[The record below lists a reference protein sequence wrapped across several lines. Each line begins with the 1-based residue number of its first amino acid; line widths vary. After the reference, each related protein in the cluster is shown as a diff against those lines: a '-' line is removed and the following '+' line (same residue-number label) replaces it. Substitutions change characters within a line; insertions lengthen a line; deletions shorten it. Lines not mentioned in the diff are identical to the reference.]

1 MKGVASKKGKSKV
14 NKTSFKP
21 LKIGVSCIS
30 VLPLIVLLG
39 TLTEVKA
46 DEADAK
52 RTMKAMSDYMAG
64 EKAISFAYDSIF
76 EVATT
81 DHQTIGL
88 ASSGTILMRRPDKIR
103 ATRSGG
109 FANVEM
115 LFDGKMLTMLGKN
128 ANLYAQMD
136 FTGSIDQLIDELKNK
151 YDRPLPAADLLMTDV
166 YGQLMPEVTDIKDLG
181 SGVIGGIEC
190 DHFAF
195 RNKEVD
201 WQIWIAQGDH
211 PYPCRY
217 VIKSVKVADGPQ
229 YSIQIR
235 DWKTGDKV
243 AADDFGFKNST
254 TAKKI
259 DPKDIP
265 EMDELP
271 KHFKIGGAK

>member
-1 MKGVASKKGKSKV
+1 MKKTGFKSLKMGV
-14 NKTSFKP
+14 P
-21 LKIGVSCIS
+21 CIS
-30 VLPLIVLLG
+30 VAVLPLIVLLG
-39 TLTEVKA
+39 ALTEVKA

-52 RTMKAMSDYMAG
+52 RMMKAMSDYMAG
-64 EKAISFAYDSIF
+64 QKAISFAYDSIF
-76 EVATT
+76 EVVTK

-88 ASSGTILMRRPDKIR
+88 ASSGTIVMRRPDKIR

-128 ANLYAQMD
+128 ANAYAQMD

-151 YDRPLPAADLLMTDV
+151 HDRPLPAADLLMTDV
-166 YGQLMPEVTDIKDLG
+166 YGQLMPDVTDIKDLG

-201 WQIWIAQGDH
+201 WQIWIAQGDR
-211 PYPCRY
+211 PYPARY
-217 VIKSVKVADGPQ
+217 VIKSVKVADGPS

-243 AADDFGFKNST
+243 AADDFGFPNT
-254 TAKKI
+254 TKAKKI

-271 KHFKIGGAK
+271 KHFKMGDAK